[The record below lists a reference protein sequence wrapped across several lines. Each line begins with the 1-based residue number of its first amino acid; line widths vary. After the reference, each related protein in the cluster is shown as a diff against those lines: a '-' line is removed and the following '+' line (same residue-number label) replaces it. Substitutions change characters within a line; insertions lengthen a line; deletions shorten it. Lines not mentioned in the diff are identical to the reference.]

1 MKAASVSSWKMI
13 EFVSV
18 WKFNWCFERR
28 TSGPLHLPARL
39 SSLTRTNLQ
48 RIGWS
53 RCRWLLCVF
62 EQTFRILEWVCES
75 LTGWGLAST
84 EAYFYSDVLQEA
96 EVAFFWSVSCPTYL
110 PILGPNHPKRR
121 LQGEYGGEWA
131 HLHWGSPL
139 CWWKRKRNMPGII
152 GIIG

>member
-1 MKAASVSSWKMI
+1 MAFEIMKAASVSSWKMI

-28 TSGPLHLPARL
+28 TSEPFHLPARL

-53 RCRWLLCVF
+53 RCRWLVCVF

-96 EVAFFWSVSCPTYL
+96 EVAFSWVFHILSSHPRSQSSKKETARRIWRRMASASLRESSVLVETEKE
-110 PILGPNHPKRR
+110 HAR
-121 LQGEYGGEWA
+121 
-131 HLHWGSPL
+131 
-139 CWWKRKRNMPGII
+139 
-152 GIIG
+152 